1 MDGVHDLGGQQ
12 NHGAIAVR
20 DDDAPFHD
28 DWEWRMS
35 GIARAIARPPSWNID
50 KFRFTREQLQ
60 PVEYLTRP
68 YFDQWCTTYAAMLV
82 GSGLVTMEE
91 LAAGRSA
98 ERAPTSLK
106 PMSVADVARLRNVST
121 RFDRPY
127 EGAAR
132 FGAGQPVR
140 ARLSGSAGHTRL
152 PRYVRGHAG
161 VVRSLNGAHVVP
173 DESTE
178 GREVAEPLYT
188 VSFMLADLF
197 PERSGSADRVSLDL
211 WERYLEPV

>member
-28 DWEWRMS
+28 DWEWRMWA
-35 GIARAIARPPSWNID
+35 IARAIARPQDWNLD
-50 KFRFTREQLQ
+50 KFRFTRELLQ
-60 PVEYLTRP
+60 PVEYLARS
-68 YFDQWCTTYAAMLV
+68 YFDQWYTAYSAMLL
-82 GSGLVTMEE
+82 GSGLATVDE
-91 LAAGRSA
+91 LSTGRSGGRPPA
-98 ERAPTSLK
+98 SLK
-106 PMSVADVARLRNVST
+106 PMSVADVAKLGAVSM

-127 EGAAR
+127 EGAPR
-132 FGAGQPVR
+132 FGAGQRVR
-140 ARLSGSAGHTRL
+140 ARISGSAGHTRL
-152 PRYVRGHAG
+152 PRYIRGHAG

-173 DESTE
+173 DENVE

-197 PERSGSADRVSLDL
+197 PERSGSADTVSLDL